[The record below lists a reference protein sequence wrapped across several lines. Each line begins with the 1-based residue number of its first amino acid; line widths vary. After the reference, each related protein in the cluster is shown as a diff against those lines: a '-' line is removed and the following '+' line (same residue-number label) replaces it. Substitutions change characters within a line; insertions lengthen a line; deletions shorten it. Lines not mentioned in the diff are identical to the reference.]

1 MAVACLAMLC
11 TGIRADTSDTPTNM
25 TVIADALGKAIAKSV
40 DELDRQSAKT
50 CSANR
55 RILID
60 ELEQHEA
67 NWLVSHILADRMID
81 RGFEVYLKSNPA
93 GCYQK
98 LSYRVAELVL
108 NARGN
113 LRGGNVART
122 ARVEVAMRLTTGS
135 ADSLLWRDEASVTLQ
150 DDVPPSALQVV
161 QNDEYS
167 FAKFELAEQSWNRFV
182 EPVVVSSVLGVLVYL
197 FFSNR

>member
-1 MAVACLAMLC
+1 
-11 TGIRADTSDTPTNM
+11 M
-25 TVIADALGKAIAKSV
+25 TVIAEALGRAISESV
-40 DELDRQSAKT
+40 VELDRHPAST

-55 RILID
+55 KILID

-67 NWLVSHILADRMID
+67 NWLVSHILADRLIGQGYD
-81 RGFEVYLKSNPA
+81 VYRDVNPE
-93 GCYQK
+93 GCYEK

-108 NARGN
+108 DAKGN
-113 LRGGNVART
+113 LRGGRVSRT

-135 ADSLLWRDEASVTLQ
+135 ADSLLWRDETSVTLR
-150 DDVPPSALQVV
+150 DDLPLNAVQVV

-167 FAKFELAEQSWNRFV
+167 FAKFDVAEQSWNRFV
-182 EPVVVSSVLGVLVYL
+182 QPVIVSSVLGVLVYL